1 MEHEKPQTAKDDWD
15 EDIMKQVK
23 FINKMLHL
31 RNEAK
36 AYTSNI
42 DKIMLEYYEVLTK
55 RIIRFL
61 PSLRRSKKNGEL
73 LFGTVFAGLVFTSTL
88 NK

>member
-1 MEHEKPQTAKDDWD
+1 MEHEKLQTAKDDWD

-23 FINKMLHL
+23 FINKMLHR

-61 PSLRRSKKNGEL
+61 PSLRRSKKML
-73 LFGTVFAGLVFTSTL
+73 SYYLVQCLQVWSL
-88 NK
+88 QVP